1 MVIIFFKSYEEL
13 KRMSKEE
20 IKLEMLEL
28 WHYSDFANMTEE
40 EELKV
45 MEQLRM
51 CRDIISERH
60 NNNKYF

>member
-1 MVIIFFKSYEEL
+1 MVIIVFKSYEEL
-13 KRMSKEE
+13 ERMSKEE

-40 EELKV
+40 EDLKV

-60 NNNKYF
+60 NNKYF

>member
-60 NNNKYF
+60 NNKYF

>member
-1 MVIIFFKSYEEL
+1 MVIIVFKSYEEL
-13 KRMSKEE
+13 ERMSKEE

-60 NNNKYF
+60 NNKYF